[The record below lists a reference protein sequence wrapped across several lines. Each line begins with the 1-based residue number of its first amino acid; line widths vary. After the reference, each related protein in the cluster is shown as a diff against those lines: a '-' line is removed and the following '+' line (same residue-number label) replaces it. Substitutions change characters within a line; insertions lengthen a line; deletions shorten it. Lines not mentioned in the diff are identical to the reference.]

1 MQRSSFTNR
10 FLIPVFLALAV
21 MIASRTVYGNAHR
34 IEDKALYH
42 AVAVL
47 AGTVQFASIVLAAVV
62 LYPIAYFRGAAVG
75 ERVIAGTTNLAVWV
89 GIDAY
94 HVSQAFSFAES
105 IYLGVNVGS
114 ILLSWS
120 LALMG
125 ILELACRWISR
136 RRGGPGGGPMRILTP
151 GPFVPILVFL
161 FVVCILSKEGGA
173 YYFNSMLDG
182 YAALFRR

>member
-1 MQRSSFTNR
+1 
-10 FLIPVFLALAV
+10 
-21 MIASRTVYGNAHR
+21 
-34 IEDKALYH
+34 
-42 AVAVL
+42 
-47 AGTVQFASIVLAAVV
+47 
-62 LYPIAYFRGAAVG
+62 
-75 ERVIAGTTNLAVWV
+75 
-89 GIDAY
+89 
-94 HVSQAFSFAES
+94 VSQAFPYAES

-136 RRGGPGGGPMRILTP
+136 RRGGPGGGPMRIFTP